1 MTGHPAKPGANAA
14 QHNVP
19 PRPPREDL
27 IKEGKNRF
35 LARKQKPD
43 EHDDPL
49 WQESQDQ
56 FNRGWL
62 DGLHSY
68 NTPGRPLRNV
78 EMTKVNQAFQFC
90 VQEGAKL
97 RSVDDIESSETS
109 RDKAIRNSLNLPPR
123 GQILQIS
130 KLLRE
135 LAFGGRLSMAESDY
149 ADVYKQLPL
158 RGDDEDAAAATL
170 RNPEVREFYGF
181 IFKTRHFVA
190 VAAVLRYA
198 SFSSLRASLVCPLLK
213 LPSVGF
219 F

>member
-1 MTGHPAKPGANAA
+1 MDETAGGGVLDDGAPGQTG
-14 QHNVP
+14 
-19 PRPPREDL
+19 REDL

-35 LARKQKPD
+35 LARKQRPD
-43 EHDDPL
+43 EHDGPL

-68 NTPGRPLRNV
+68 NAPERLIRNV
-78 EMTKVNQAFQFC
+78 EMTKVNQAFRFG
-90 VQEGAKL
+90 VLEGAKL

-123 GQILQIS
+123 GQLLQIS

-158 RGDDEDAAAATL
+158 RGSGDATE
-170 RNPEVREFYGF
+170 P
-181 IFKTRHFVA
+181 
-190 VAAVLRYA
+190 
-198 SFSSLRASLVCPLLK
+198 
-213 LPSVGF
+213 
-219 F
+219 